1 MKTLFQKDLDKAIDL
16 NIQFFA
22 TNEPTG
28 ELLDKIEEAEEKAF
42 KEDTNWAQSIL
53 NALGTKGEKDKK
65 VYYKIFEQLGFK
77 IVKEVKLELVCYSPS
92 GNVLYSK
99 DNVKN
104 INDVWAFIG
113 CLINEY
119 SNAIIFDNL
128 EYYNCTTTFEEW
140 VEKVK
145 KDRNIVGKFH
155 SSIFDGKIY
164 TIKLE
169 EEEL

>member
-16 NIQFFA
+16 NMQFFA
-22 TNEPTG
+22 TSEPNG
-28 ELLDKIEEAEEKAF
+28 EMLDKINEAEEKAF
-42 KEDTNWAQSIL
+42 KKDTNWARNVL
-53 NALGTKGEKDKK
+53 DALAIKGEKDKK

-113 CLINEY
+113 YLINENP
-119 SNAIIFDNL
+119 NAIIFENL
-128 EYYNCTTTFEEW
+128 KYYSCTTTFEEW

-155 SSIFDGKIY
+155 PSIVDGRIY